1 MLGATKREK
10 KPGATNRA
18 LRTELPGEATWNRD
32 GGPGGST
39 GQAQGAG
46 GSPVRASNSCRRT
59 SKYKGRGLQCPME
72 SGGGRA
78 PSTQQKLQKKP
89 PRKLHEFLAPC
100 FLPLENRVP
109 SSFEG
114 TPSLSHTW
122 IHSHSSHFAGGEAE
136 TPKTPQPVNGNMTM
150 GSEVLS
156 SPTLGPAG
164 LMWPHGSRGA
174 HCLSSRRSQD
184 STDRQKVS
192 WKERRS
198 MPWLVPLLP
207 PGATQDTSPPTS
219 RRSLE
224 RRRRSRKSREPL
236 LGGRRWAL
244 LSPPCRTR
252 VK

>member
-1 MLGATKREK
+1 
-10 KPGATNRA
+10 
-18 LRTELPGEATWNRD
+18 
-32 GGPGGST
+32 
-39 GQAQGAG
+39 
-46 GSPVRASNSCRRT
+46 
-59 SKYKGRGLQCPME
+59 ME
-72 SGGGRA
+72 SEGGG

-100 FLPLENRVP
+100 FPPLENRMP
-109 SSFEG
+109 GSFEG
-114 TPSLSHTW
+114 TPSLPHTW
-122 IHSHSSHFAGGEAE
+122 IHSHSSHFAGGEAAA
-136 TPKTPQPVNGNMTM
+136 PKTPRPINGNMTM

-174 HCLSSRRSQD
+174 HCLSPRRSQD

-192 WKERRS
+192 WKEWRS

-207 PGATQDTSPPTS
+207 PGATQDTFPPTS

-224 RRRRSRKSREPL
+224 RRRRSQKSREPL
-236 LGGRRWAL
+236 LGGRHWAL